1 MEKILTDEE
10 IKKIEEEVKKEFPN
24 DDALQNIHVARKI
37 ISKEAKER
45 GLSYLEYIKFLN
57 KNRIER

>member
-1 MEKILTDEE
+1 VEKILTDEE